1 MFAAALGT
9 QTQGSIIRPASFCG
23 VIGYKPT
30 WSALSSD
37 GIHPLSTTHD
47 HLGAIADS
55 VDDAWRLARWI
66 SERAPQQKATGLS
79 GPMGDTAIHAKA
91 QSSIAVL
98 RTQGYD
104 TLEDGRLAPLEG
116 HIDRLRAAG
125 DHVVE
130 PKQDDPPDIL
140 LAATKSNP
148 HK

>member
-66 SERAPQQKATGLS
+66 SERAPQQNAPGLS
-79 GPMGDTAIHAKA
+79 GPMGDTAIPA
-91 QSSIAVL
+91 QAPRSIAVL
-98 RTQGYD
+98 RTQGRSEEHTYELQSLMRISYAVFCLKKKI
-104 TLEDGRLAPLEG
+104 TKTQSTTR
-116 HIDRLRAAG
+116 
-125 DHVVE
+125 
-130 PKQDDPPDIL
+130 KQNNRINI
-140 LAATKSNP
+140 TY
-148 HK
+148 

>member
-66 SERAPQQKATGLS
+66 SERAPQQNAPGLS
-79 GPMGDTAIHAKA
+79 GPMGDTAIPA
-91 QSSIAVL
+91 QAPRSIAVL

-104 TLEDGRLAPLEG
+104 TLDAGSLAAFAATL
-116 HIDRLRAAG
+116 DRLRPAG
-125 DHVVE
+125 VQEIGRASCRERVC
-130 PKQDDPPDIL
+130 QYVY
-140 LAATKSNP
+140 
-148 HK
+148 